1 MPKQYMIHGIDL
13 AAEGGIERLL
23 DFHRAQFGDAVM
35 EANDGEP
42 VNTANAGDPGD
53 NDGEGFKA
61 PSSQEELDRIIQK
74 RLDRERSKFADYDD
88 LKSKADKLREF
99 EEAQKT
105 AEQKQAEELEKLRA
119 DLAEAR
125 NSVAAKD
132 RAILVERV
140 AASKCVPARYLTGD
154 SEEALVA
161 SADQFLE
168 DAKPPAGASKPSG
181 IVPSSGTGDP
191 KAPLSTVA
199 DAQARAA
206 AKYAPGK

>member
-13 AAEGGIERLL
+13 MAAGGIERLL

-53 NDGEGFKA
+53 NDGESFKA

-119 DLAEAR
+119 RASELESELSKKDRDILAQK
-125 NSVAAKD
+125 VAADKG
-132 RAILVERV
+132 V
-140 AASKCVPARYLTGD
+140 AVRWIAGD
-154 SEEALVA
+154 TKEDMEA
-161 SADQFLE
+161 SADEFLE
-168 DAKPPAGASKPSG
+168 AAKTVAGSSKQVGYVGSQ
-181 IVPSSGTGDP
+181 GTGDP
-191 KAPLSTVA
+191 TPPATSLDDVRERAKRF
-199 DAQARAA
+199 AR
-206 AKYAPGK
+206 K

>member
-13 AAEGGIERLL
+13 TADGGVERLL

-35 EANDGEP
+35 EANGGEP
-42 VNTANAGDPGD
+42 VTTANAGDPGD

-61 PSSQEELDRIIQK
+61 PSSQDELDRIIQK

-99 EEAQKT
+99 EDAQKT
-105 AEQKQAEELEKLRA
+105 AEQKQAEELESLRA
-119 DLAEAR
+119 KLAEVEKA
-125 NSVAAKD
+125 NTEKD

-140 AASKCVPARYLTGD
+140 AASKGVPARYLHGD
-154 SEEALVA
+154 SEDDLNA

-168 DAKPPAGASKPSG
+168 DAKTLAGANKPSG

>member
-13 AAEGGIERLL
+13 TAEGGIERLL

-105 AEQKQAEELEKLRA
+105 AEQKREEELEKLRVRA
-119 DLAEAR
+119 SELESELSKKDRDILAQK
-125 NSVAAKD
+125 VAADKG
-132 RAILVERV
+132 V
-140 AASKCVPARYLTGD
+140 AVRWITGD
-154 SEEALVA
+154 TKEDMES
-161 SADQFLE
+161 SADEFL
-168 DAKPPAGASKPSG
+168 DAAKTVAGSSKRVGYVGSQ
-181 IVPSSGTGDP
+181 GTGDP
-191 KAPLSTVA
+191 TPSATSLDDVRERAKRF
-199 DAQARAA
+199 AR
-206 AKYAPGK
+206 K